1 MKSRRSIFMAFI
13 AVLVFVLA
21 SCGKEPV
28 GTRLE
33 GTGDLVLTISN
44 LPPVTVTRTAREGDV
59 MNTLSLWLVRDD
71 VIVIHEHL
79 LTRGE
84 ENDVDVT
91 FNEDGKTAVMK
102 FRDIERGNYTLYLAA
117 NYKDLDKGYYKEGVS
132 IDDGFR
138 NIVLDPVEDGK
149 APEFGEDGVP
159 CSVAVDFSIGAGEN
173 KVSAQLLRCVARL
186 TISVRNN
193 IAGSSMFFRGVG
205 LSKQNPTHAYAFEH
219 ENEIPAASKKV
230 SFPEMTDFV
239 RVDAQTEEPVMIYD
253 TYLYETAPESEA
265 EPFTFSL
272 FGAVYRDDYSKDDL
286 KIAYRKGY
294 TFAENMTA
302 TATTSDMFLLR
313 SAASE
318 NYYIGDVDG
327 VLIYSFFSGDTELR
341 NHRGIENY
349 FWRFSSSSSSTI
361 TNVGTGRQVRLDG
374 ATASMVESGNGT
386 VFSLISDRN
395 VNGFRLVSGNYS
407 LTIDPDLGIYGS
419 TDKSTDLVTHWLF
432 RKATEGHDNV
442 VPYFVDAEYEIP
454 LAPRTMT
461 YIDRYGVAQTLRH
474 IHRNEHV
481 KLTIGVFYNRELG
494 QFDFQIE
501 PWNKKDS
508 ETTFD

>member
-1 MKSRRSIFMAFI
+1 MKSHRNIVMALM
-13 AVLVFVLA
+13 AVTMYISA
-21 SCGKEPV
+21 SCGKESS
-28 GTRLE
+28 GTGTE

-44 LPPVTVTRTAREGDV
+44 LPQVTVSRTAVDV

-79 LTRGE
+79 LTRGN

-102 FRDIERGNYTLYLAA
+102 FRDIERGNYTLYAVA
-117 NYKDLDKGYYKEGVS
+117 NYKDLDKGYYKEGVN

-138 NIVLDPVEDGK
+138 NIVLDPIEDGK
-149 APEFGEDGVP
+149 APEFGEVGVP
-159 CSVAVDFSIGAGEN
+159 CSAAVDFSIGAGEN
-173 KVSAQLLRCVARL
+173 KVSARLLRCVARL

-253 TYLYETAPESEA
+253 TYLYETVPESEA
-265 EPFTFSL
+265 EPLTFSL
-272 FGAVYRDDYSKDDL
+272 FGAVYGDDYSKDDL
-286 KIAYRKGY
+286 KIAYRKEY

-302 TATTSDMFLLR
+302 TATVSDMFLLR
-313 SAASE
+313 SAASDS
-318 NYYIGDVDG
+318 YYIGDVDG
-327 VLIYSFFSGDTELR
+327 VLRYRFFSGDTELR

-349 FWRFSSSSSSTI
+349 FWRFTSNNSSTI
-361 TNVGTGRQVRLDG
+361 TNVGTGRQIRLDG
-374 ATASMVESGNGT
+374 ATASMVAAGSGT
-386 VFSLISDRN
+386 SFRLTRDRN
-395 VNGFRLVSGNYS
+395 VSGIRFVSGNYS

-419 TDKSTDLVTHWLF
+419 AYKSASLATHWLF
-432 RKATEGHDNV
+432 RKVEEGQDSA

-461 YIDRYGVAQTLRH
+461 YIDQYGVAQTLRH

-481 KLTIGVFYNRELG
+481 KLTVGVFYNRELG
-494 QFDFQIE
+494 QFDFQVE
-501 PWNKKDS
+501 PWDKKDN